1 MVFHSNGCKNHNI
14 EKFTTYFTTSWCS
27 TLKVVKITTL
37 KNSQHILQHGH
48 VVKDQNS
55 LHASFYDISFS
66 SVFDVVKHI
75 VISSFYNV
83 VTVPTSLVLS
93 ILFCRVQEKLLSSL
107 QMLCPCKFCSK
118 NLREKIMPQ
127 E

>member
-1 MVFHSNGCKNHNI
+1 MVFHSESCKNYNI
-14 EKFTTYFTTSWCS
+14 EKFTTHFTTWACS
-27 TLKVVKITTL
+27 KRP
-37 KNSQHILQHGH
+37 
-48 VVKDQNS
+48 NS

-83 VTVPTSLVLS
+83 VIVPTSLVLS